1 MPRLGAATRHAEL
14 ATDPLVAGHAPLL
27 AQAAPHIAH
36 PATRESALGAKGAG
50 EVGTA
55 GAPAA
60 MQNAINDAPRPLN
73 AAVFAQPFT
82 PARILEAL
90 KQI

>member
-1 MPRLGAATRHAEL
+1 
-14 ATDPLVAGHAPLL
+14 
-27 AQAAPHIAH
+27 
-36 PATRESALGAKGAG
+36 
-50 EVGTA
+50 
-55 GAPAA
+55 